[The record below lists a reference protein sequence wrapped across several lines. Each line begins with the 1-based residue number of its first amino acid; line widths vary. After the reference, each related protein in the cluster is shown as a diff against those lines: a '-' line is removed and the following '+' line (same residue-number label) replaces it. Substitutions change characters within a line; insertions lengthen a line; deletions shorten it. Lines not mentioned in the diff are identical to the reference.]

1 MFVVLGGWEG
11 VVGGG
16 AAEEDESCVAEVFA
30 KF

>member
-11 VVGGG
+11 VGGG
-16 AAEEDESCVAEVFA
+16 AAKEDESCVAEVFA